1 MFDFPQHTFEKSSL
15 HRTAEAAYFVIHRP
29 FVQDGWR
36 CNMLRELAR
45 LSGGMLFMR
54 GHVTNAATLQL
65 LARDEAPPT
74 QTPRRGRRMRI
85 DRRPERDWRTP
96 VELLALA
103 AIWGGSFL
111 FLRIAAPKFGPVP
124 LVDVR
129 LALGALVLSPFLWRA
144 CRQLAAMGWFKI
156 AAIGLVNTL
165 LPFLLFAWSAERA
178 PAGVSAIVNSMAV
191 PFAALAAF
199 ALFGES
205 IGRRRLAGLAIGLT
219 GVVVLASGD
228 VGGAGL
234 APAVVAGTLAAFL
247 YGVSANLVK
256 RYFSGLPA
264 AAVAAATL
272 AWGALLLAPFAV
284 WQWPSA
290 RVPAQAWL
298 SLIALGVVCTGAAYA
313 IYYRL
318 IQRAGA
324 PRATTVTYLVP
335 IFGVLWAWL
344 ALGEP
349 LTISMGAGGVLIL
362 GGMLFGH
369 SQPRQRAARRLPVM
383 QSSARPCAECRG

>member
-1 MFDFPQHTFEKSSL
+1 MGRRVRFGG
-15 HRTAEAAYFVIHRP
+15 
-29 FVQDGWR
+29 QDG
-36 CNMLRELAR
+36 
-45 LSGGMLFMR
+45 
-54 GHVTNAATLQL
+54 
-65 LARDEAPPT
+65 
-74 QTPRRGRRMRI
+74 
-85 DRRPERDWRTP
+85 RDWRTP

-111 FLRIAAPKFGPVP
+111 FLRIAAPKFGPLA

-144 CRQLAAMGWFKI
+144 RRELAATGWLKI

-199 ALFGES
+199 AMFGER
-205 IGRRRLAGLAIGLT
+205 IRGRRLAGLAAGMV
-219 GVVVLASGD
+219 GVAVLASGD
-228 VGGAGL
+228 VGGSGL
-234 APAVVAGTLAAFL
+234 GPAVAAGTAAAFL

-256 RYFSGLPA
+256 RHFASLPP

-272 AWGALLLAPFAV
+272 AWGAVLLAPIAA
-284 WQWPSA
+284 WEWPSA
-290 RVPAQAWL
+290 PIPVEAWL
-298 SLIALGVVCTGAAYA
+298 SLVTLGVLCTGIAYA
-313 IYYRL
+313 FYYRL
-318 IQRAGA
+318 IQRVGA

-349 LTISMGAGGVLIL
+349 LTLGMAVGGALIL
-362 GGMLFGH
+362 GGMLFAQGKPH
-369 SQPRQRAARRLPVM
+369 PIPAQRVALNK
-383 QSSARPCAECRG
+383 PCADGGR

>member
-1 MFDFPQHTFEKSSL
+1 
-15 HRTAEAAYFVIHRP
+15 
-29 FVQDGWR
+29 
-36 CNMLRELAR
+36 MLRELAK
-45 LSGGMLFMR
+45 LSGGMLFLG
-54 GHVTNAATLQL
+54 GHVTDVDTLRL
-65 LARDEAPPT
+65 LARDEASPPKR
-74 QTPRRGRRMRI
+74 TPPSGRRARAHGL
-85 DRRPERDWRTP
+85 DGRDWRTP
-96 VELLALA
+96 VELLLLA

-111 FLRIAAPKFGPVP
+111 FLRIAAPKFGPLA

-144 CRQLAAMGWFKI
+144 RHQLATTSWFRI
-156 AAIGLVNTL
+156 AAIGFVNTL

-199 ALFGES
+199 AMFGER
-205 IGRRRLAGLAIGLT
+205 IGGRRLAGLAAGLV

-228 VGGAGL
+228 IGGAGL
-234 APAVVAGTLAAFL
+234 GPAVTAGTVGAFL

-256 RYFSGLPA
+256 RYFAGLPP

-272 AWGALLLAPFAV
+272 AWGAILLSPFAV

-290 RVPAQAWL
+290 HVSTEAWF
-298 SLIALGVVCTGAAYA
+298 SLIALGVICTGIAYA
-313 IYYRL
+313 FYYRL
-318 IQRAGA
+318 IQRVGA

-344 ALGEP
+344 AIGES
-349 LTISMGAGGVLIL
+349 LTISMAGGGVLIL
-362 GGMLFGH
+362 GGMLFAQGK
-369 SQPRQRAARRLPVM
+369 PRAAAVPHHAALDK
-383 QSSARPCAECRG
+383 SCAECRG

>member
-1 MFDFPQHTFEKSSL
+1 
-15 HRTAEAAYFVIHRP
+15 
-29 FVQDGWR
+29 
-36 CNMLRELAR
+36 MLRELAK
-45 LSGGMLFMR
+45 LSGGMLFLG
-54 GHVTNAATLQL
+54 GHVTDADTLRL
-65 LARDEAPPT
+65 LARDEASPPAR
-74 QTPRRGRRMRI
+74 TPRGGRRVRI
-85 DRRPERDWRTP
+85 TAQNGRDWRTP
-96 VELLALA
+96 AELLLLA

-111 FLRIAAPKFGPVP
+111 FLRIAAPKFGPTP

-144 CRQLAAMGWFKI
+144 RRQLAAAGWLKI
-156 AAIGLVNTL
+156 AAIGFVNTL

-199 ALFGES
+199 AMFGER
-205 IGRRRLAGLAIGLT
+205 IGGPRLAGLAAGLV

-234 APAVVAGTLAAFL
+234 GPAVAAGTAAAFL

-256 RYFSGLPA
+256 RYFAGLPP

-272 AWGALLLAPFAV
+272 AWGAVLLAPFAA

-290 RVPAQAWL
+290 HVPTEAWL
-298 SLIALGVVCTGAAYA
+298 SLVALGVVCTGIAYA
-313 IYYRL
+313 VYYRL
-318 IQRAGA
+318 IQRVGA

-349 LTISMGAGGVLIL
+349 LTITMAIGGALIL
-362 GGMLFGH
+362 GGMLFAQGN
-369 SQPRQRAARRLPVM
+369 PRAATVPRRVALNKT
-383 QSSARPCAECRG
+383 CAEGGH

>member
-1 MFDFPQHTFEKSSL
+1 
-15 HRTAEAAYFVIHRP
+15 
-29 FVQDGWR
+29 
-36 CNMLRELAR
+36 MLKELAK
-45 LSGGMLFMR
+45 LSGEMLFLS
-54 GHVTNAATLQL
+54 GHVADLETARL
-65 LARDEAPPT
+65 LARGQASPRARA
-74 QTPRRGRRMRI
+74 PRRGRRVRALV
-85 DRRPERDWRTP
+85 RNGRDWRTP
-96 VELLALA
+96 AELLLLA

-111 FLRIAAPKFGPVP
+111 FLRIATPKFGPVS

-129 LALGALVLSPFLWRA
+129 LALGSLVLSPFLWRA
-144 CRQLAAMGWFKI
+144 RRQLAAAGWFKI

-199 ALFGES
+199 ALFGEK
-205 IGRRRLAGLAIGLT
+205 IDARRLAGLAIGLV
-219 GVVVLASGD
+219 GVFVLAGGD
-228 VGGAGL
+228 VDGAGL
-234 APAVVAGTLAAFL
+234 GPAVVAGTIAAFL
-247 YGVSANLVK
+247 YGISANLVK
-256 RYFSGLPA
+256 RHFSDLPA

-272 AWGALLLAPFAV
+272 AWGAVLLAPFAV

-290 RVPAQAWL
+290 PIPVQAWL
-298 SLIALGVVCTGAAYA
+298 SLLALGVVCTGTAYA

-318 IQRAGA
+318 IQRVGA

-349 LTISMGAGGVLIL
+349 LTMSMGAGGALIL
-362 GGMLFGH
+362 GGMLLGQLQSRASH
-369 SQPRQRAARRLPVM
+369 TRPRAFAWAARRRAG
-383 QSSARPCAECRG
+383 SGC

>member
-1 MFDFPQHTFEKSSL
+1 M
-15 HRTAEAAYFVIHRP
+15 
-29 FVQDGWR
+29 W
-36 CNMLRELAR
+36 RELAK
-45 LSGGMLFMR
+45 LSGGMLFLG
-54 GHVTNAATLQL
+54 GHIADPETLRRLAREEPSIGTGTSRRRPRAGAAT
-65 LARDEAPPT
+65 AAT
-74 QTPRRGRRMRI
+74 
-85 DRRPERDWRTP
+85 RDWRTP
-96 VELLALA
+96 VELLLLA

-144 CRQLAAMGWFKI
+144 RRQLAAAGWFKI

-199 ALFGES
+199 ALFGET
-205 IGRRRLAGLAIGLT
+205 IGARRLAGLAIGLV
-219 GVVVLASGD
+219 GVLVLASGD
-228 VGGAGL
+228 VDGAGVG
-234 APAVVAGTLAAFL
+234 AAVAAGTVGAFL
-247 YGVSANLVK
+247 YGASANLVK
-256 RYFSGLPA
+256 RHFSGLPA

-272 AWGALLLAPFAV
+272 AWGAVLLAPFAA

-290 RVPAQAWL
+290 PVPAQAWL
-298 SLIALGVVCTGAAYA
+298 SLIALGVVCTGAAYGV
-313 IYYRL
+313 YFRL
-318 IQRAGA
+318 IQRVGA

-349 LTISMGAGGVLIL
+349 LTISMAVGGALVL
-362 GGMLFGH
+362 GGMVYA
-369 SQPRQRAARRLPVM
+369 QTKARAAIQRP
-383 QSSARPCAECRG
+383 SSALDKPCANCGH

>member
-1 MFDFPQHTFEKSSL
+1 
-15 HRTAEAAYFVIHRP
+15 
-29 FVQDGWR
+29 
-36 CNMLRELAR
+36 MLRELAK
-45 LSGGMLFMR
+45 LSGGMLFLG
-54 GHVTNAATLQL
+54 GHVTDVETVRL
-65 LARDEAPPT
+65 LARDHASPPSRP
-74 QTPRRGRRMRI
+74 PRKGRRVRFGGQGG
-85 DRRPERDWRTP
+85 RDWRTP

-111 FLRIAAPKFGPVP
+111 FLRIAAPKFGPVA

-144 CRQLAAMGWFKI
+144 RRQLAATGWLKI

-199 ALFGES
+199 AMFGEHV
-205 IGRRRLAGLAIGLT
+205 GGRRLAGLAAGMV
-219 GVVVLASGD
+219 GVAVLASGD
-228 VGGAGL
+228 VGGSGL
-234 APAVVAGTLAAFL
+234 GPAVAAGTAAAFL

-256 RYFSGLPA
+256 RHFTGLPP

-272 AWGALLLAPFAV
+272 AWGALLLAPVAA

-290 RVPAQAWL
+290 PVPVQAWL
-298 SLIALGVVCTGAAYA
+298 SLITLGVLCTGIAYA
-313 IYYRL
+313 FYYRL
-318 IQRAGA
+318 IQRVGA
-324 PRATTVTYLVP
+324 SRATTVTYLVP
-335 IFGVLWAWL
+335 MFGVLWAWL

-349 LTISMGAGGVLIL
+349 LTPSMAAGGALIL
-362 GGMLFGH
+362 GGMLFAQGK
-369 SQPRQRAARRLPVM
+369 PRPVPAQRAALNK
-383 QSSARPCAECRG
+383 PCADGGR

>member
-1 MFDFPQHTFEKSSL
+1 
-15 HRTAEAAYFVIHRP
+15 
-29 FVQDGWR
+29 
-36 CNMLRELAR
+36 MLRELAK
-45 LSGGMLFMR
+45 LSGGMLFLD
-54 GHVTNAATLQL
+54 GHVTDLATVRQ
-65 LARDEAPPT
+65 LARNEVSPPR
-74 QTPRRGRRMRI
+74 TPRGRH
-85 DRRPERDWRTP
+85 RRRAPRQGPLDWRTP
-96 VELLALA
+96 VELLVLA

-111 FLRIAAPKFGPVP
+111 FLRIAAPEFGPVA
-124 LVDVR
+124 LVDLR
-129 LALGALVLSPFLWRA
+129 LGLGALVLSPFLWRA
-144 CRQLAAMGWFKI
+144 RRQLAATGWLKI
-156 AAIGLVNTL
+156 AAIGIVNTL

-199 ALFGES
+199 AMFGEK
-205 IGRRRLAGLAIGLT
+205 IGGRRLTGLATGLV

-234 APAVVAGTLAAFL
+234 GPAVVAGTLAAFL

-256 RYFSGLPA
+256 RHFSGLPA

-272 AWGALLLAPFAV
+272 AWGAVLLAPFAA
-284 WQWPSA
+284 WQWPSTH
-290 RVPAQAWL
+290 VPAQAWL

-318 IQRAGA
+318 IQRVGA

-349 LTISMGAGGVLIL
+349 LTISMAVGGVLIL
-362 GGMLFGH
+362 GGMLFGQ
-369 SQPRQRAARRLPVM
+369 SQPHQRAVRHLPVV
-383 QSSARPCAECRG
+383 QTSARPCADCRG

>member
-1 MFDFPQHTFEKSSL
+1 
-15 HRTAEAAYFVIHRP
+15 
-29 FVQDGWR
+29 
-36 CNMLRELAR
+36 MLRELAK
-45 LSGGMLFMR
+45 LSGGMLFLG
-54 GHVTNAATLQL
+54 GHVTDAATLRL
-65 LARDEAPPT
+65 LERDEASPPPRK
-74 QTPRRGRRMRI
+74 PRRGRRVGVAGQNA
-85 DRRPERDWRTP
+85 RDWRTP
-96 VELLALA
+96 AELLLLA

-111 FLRIAAPKFGPVP
+111 FLRISAPKFGPVA

-144 CRQLAAMGWFKI
+144 RRQLAATGWLRI
-156 AAIGLVNTL
+156 AAIGFVNTL
-165 LPFLLFAWSAERA
+165 LPFLLFAWTAERA
-178 PAGVSAIVNSMAV
+178 PAGIGAIVNSMAV

-199 ALFGES
+199 AMFGER
-205 IGRRRLAGLAIGLT
+205 IGARRIAGLAIGMV

-234 APAVVAGTLAAFL
+234 GPAVAAGTAGAFL

-256 RYFSGLPA
+256 RYFAGLPP

-272 AWGALLLAPFAV
+272 AWGAVLLSPFAV

-290 RVPAQAWL
+290 HVSTEAWS
-298 SLIALGVVCTGAAYA
+298 SLIALGVFCTGIAYA
-313 IYYRL
+313 FYYRL
-318 IQRAGA
+318 IQRVGA

-349 LTISMGAGGVLIL
+349 LTLGMAVGGALIL
-362 GGMLFGH
+362 GGMLIAQGK
-369 SQPRQRAARRLPVM
+369 PRAITVPHRAALNKT
-383 QSSARPCAECRG
+383 CAECRG